1 MTFSAFKWP
10 TTCSD
15 GSNNK
20 LRYCFQFTL
29 ITHIIFAKARIF
41 KNIYQFTTFCSIIIC
56 FIFSNFANLVSNQYL
71 AFLQLL
77 THPAGYLQKYS
88 SSILENFQQ
97 NQLSSRSQ
105 LTYSRT
111 LIQRWYIQ
119 LMSSRKCKYNLT
131 REAQSLKNE
140 VKCGVQII

>member
-1 MTFSAFKWP
+1 MLLFKNNLQTIRKKDDTIFTLKIWLRKWICGEIWNLETLFKSKVFHMDCKWKKTWSRVEAEWKQTRNFVDMTFSAFKWP
-10 TTCSD
+10 TTCFD

-71 AFLQLL
+71 AFL
-77 THPAGYLQKYS
+77 
-88 SSILENFQQ
+88 
-97 NQLSSRSQ
+97 
-105 LTYSRT
+105 
-111 LIQRWYIQ
+111 
-119 LMSSRKCKYNLT
+119 
-131 REAQSLKNE
+131 
-140 VKCGVQII
+140 